1 MLISPQFMQ
10 FFEEQAK
17 SHGPIISG
25 ALFGAGWWF
34 WADACTSAAQTV
46 PFVQYLPGIT
56 ATIALIM
63 INCIRRE
70 ELETYDAFDEGVF
83 CRSRSW
89 LFISYV
95 VSFAS
100 VIAAVWVLLQGYAL
114 GDVPSVWPGAAGV
127 LQVIF
132 ILAAALVFFV
142 ARTPAEG
149 GGGYDYGSF

>member
-1 MLISPQFMQ
+1 MQ
-10 FFEEQAK
+10 WTLTPEG
-17 SHGPIISG
+17 HH
-25 ALFGAGWWF
+25 
-34 WADACTSAAQTV
+34 AC
-46 PFVQYLPGIT
+46 
-56 ATIALIM
+56 
-63 INCIRRE
+63 RE

-127 LQVIF
+127 LQVR
-132 ILAAALVFFV
+132 V
-142 ARTPAEG
+142 ATPSCRAG
-149 GGGYDYGSF
+149 LGQQAQG

>member
-1 MLISPQFMQ
+1 MTSPVPLGYHSADHDQLYT
-10 FFEEQAK
+10 AV
-17 SHGPIISG
+17 SLHGSSPI
-25 ALFGAGWWF
+25 LNHLWE
-34 WADACTSAAQTV
+34 AAQACSQAV
-46 PFVQYLPGIT
+46 CHCFVQRLQDTVQWMRMRRGSL
-56 ATIALIM
+56 A
-63 INCIRRE
+63 CRE

-127 LQVIF
+127 LQVR
-132 ILAAALVFFV
+132 V
-142 ARTPAEG
+142 ATPSCRP
-149 GGGYDYGSF
+149 GSGQPAQD

>member
-1 MLISPQFMQ
+1 MLSLCAMP
-10 FFEEQAK
+10 
-17 SHGPIISG
+17 
-25 ALFGAGWWF
+25 
-34 WADACTSAAQTV
+34 AARNARDTH
-46 PFVQYLPGIT
+46 
-56 ATIALIM
+56 IM
-63 INCIRRE
+63 TFAYRE

-127 LQVIF
+127 LQVRVATPSCCGCLGPVHCIRVAVDGWQEAGHSTRLIWEQVIF